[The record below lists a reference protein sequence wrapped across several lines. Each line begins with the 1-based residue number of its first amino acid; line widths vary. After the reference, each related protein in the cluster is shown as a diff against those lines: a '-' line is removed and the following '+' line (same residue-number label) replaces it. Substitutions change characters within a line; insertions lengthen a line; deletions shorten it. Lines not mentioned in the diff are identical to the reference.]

1 MDDLH
6 RHLVDGVA
14 VTATRLSV
22 LLTVNRD
29 KKREI
34 LLAGSI
40 KNRSDRTDRMAARIV
55 SNIISKENTTKQV
68 YYDD

>member
-14 VTATRLSV
+14 VTATSLSV

-55 SNIISKENTTKQV
+55 SNIISKEKTTKQV